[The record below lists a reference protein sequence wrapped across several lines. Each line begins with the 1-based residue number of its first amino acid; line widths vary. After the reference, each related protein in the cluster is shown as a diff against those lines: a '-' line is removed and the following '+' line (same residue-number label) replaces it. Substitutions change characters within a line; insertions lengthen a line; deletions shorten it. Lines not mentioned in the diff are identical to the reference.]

1 MRICL
6 FFQIKC
12 LLKFFF
18 QLSAQEILFLTISYY
33 HSSKNVQ
40 TFYFLFIYLS
50 PNCCP
55 CDLLISHPV
64 HPGHLSIFISVTS
77 DEDTIMS
84 VRHHNRLVMSHPSHP
99 VCSNAISESCQLH
112 LWCHLA
118 AKSSMN
124 LRLVK
129 KTIRCY
135 IFSLIL
141 CDT

>member
-12 LLKFFF
+12 LLKFF
-18 QLSAQEILFLTISYY
+18 LSAVSTGDPFFLTISYY

-64 HPGHLSIFISVTS
+64 HPGHLSIFIY
-77 DEDTIMS
+77 
-84 VRHHNRLVMSHPSHP
+84 RHLRLGHHHNRLVMSHPSHP

-129 KTIRCY
+129 KTIGCY